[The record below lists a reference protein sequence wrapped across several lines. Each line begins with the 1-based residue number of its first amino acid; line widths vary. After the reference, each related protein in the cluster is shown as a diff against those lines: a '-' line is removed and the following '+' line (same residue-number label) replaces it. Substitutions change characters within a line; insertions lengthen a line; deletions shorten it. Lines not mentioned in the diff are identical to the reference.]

1 MSLRVRRAGVL
12 AVAFVAGAS
21 ILRVSSSA
29 ALALSTG
36 GSERGQLAAPAP
48 PAPRP
53 TPEAITGDAAGASA
67 PTVASTSANAVV
79 SLTATRLRFA
89 SAGAFWAIRL
99 PASGA
104 GAAARLTLRAR
115 LAEAMPAGLTMA
127 VSVRIGAG
135 PRETVLTNA
144 VTIRQ
149 LLRAMKVH
157 LGADDLVR
165 PAPRAALTATR
176 KVRVVK
182 VKRVSESVTVTIPFP
197 TVIHYTNDLSVGQTV
212 VNRSGSS
219 GLARQT
225 VVSTYL
231 NGRLISRKIVA
242 TQVITAPVEQIVF
255 KGKSQTEGGAR
266 IGIASWYACSGF
278 HAASPWLPF
287 GTVVQVTNLANGRT
301 VSVVINDR
309 GPYGQGRIIDLC
321 SPAFSVL
328 APLGQGLAKVRIT
341 W

>member
-29 ALALSTG
+29 ALTLTSG
-36 GSERGQLAAPAP
+36 GTEGGHLAAPAATP
-48 PAPRP
+48 VPRP
-53 TPEAITGDAAGASA
+53 TPESIGDEAAGASA
-67 PTVASTSANAVV
+67 VSSTSTSPAL
-79 SLTATRLRFA
+79 SLTATRVG
-89 SAGAFWAIRL
+89 SAPPGPFWAIRL
-99 PASGA
+99 PVSGA
-104 GAAARLTLRAR
+104 GTAARLTLRAR

-127 VSVRIGAG
+127 VSVRVGAG
-135 PRETVLTNA
+135 PREMVLTNA
-144 VTIRQ
+144 VTVRQ

-165 PAPRAALTATR
+165 PALRAPLAATR
-176 KVRVVK
+176 EVRVVK
-182 VKRVSESVTVTIPFP
+182 VTRVSESVTVAIPFS
-197 TVIHYTNDLSVGQTV
+197 TVVSYTDNLSLGQSV
-212 VNRSGSS
+212 VNRSGSD

-255 KGKSQTEGGAR
+255 RGKSKTQGGAR
-266 IGIASWYACSGF
+266 TGTASWYACSGF

-287 GTVVQVTNLANGRT
+287 GTIVRVTNLANGRT

-309 GPYGQGRIIDLC
+309 GPYGPGRIIDLC
-321 SPAFSVL
+321 SPAFSAL
-328 APLGQGLAKVRIT
+328 APLDQGLARVRIT

>member
-1 MSLRVRRAGVL
+1 MSLRVRRAGVM
-12 AVAFVAGAS
+12 AVAFVAGAT

-29 ALALSTG
+29 ALALTTS
-36 GSERGQLAAPAP
+36 GSERGRLAGPSAA

-53 TPEAITGDAAGASA
+53 TPEAILGDAVGAGAPVA
-67 PTVASTSANAVV
+67 PTSSNAVA
-79 SLTATRLRFA
+79 SLTAARLRFA
-89 SAGAFWAIRL
+89 AGPFWAIRL
-99 PASGA
+99 PESGA
-104 GAAARLTLRAR
+104 GDAAGFTLRAR
-115 LAEAMPAGLTMA
+115 LAEAIPAGLTSV
-127 VSVRIGAG
+127 VSVRVGAG

-144 VTIRQ
+144 VTVRQ
-149 LLRAMKVH
+149 LLRAMTIH
-157 LGADDLVR
+157 LGPNDLVR
-165 PAPRAALTATR
+165 PGPRTALAAAR
-176 KVRVVK
+176 RVRVVK
-182 VKRVSESVTVTIPFP
+182 VTRDSESVTVTIPFP
-197 TVIHYTNDLSVGQTV
+197 IVVRYTNDLSVGQSV
-212 VNRSGSS
+212 VNRSGSN

-255 KGKSQTEGGAR
+255 KGKSHTQGGAR

-287 GTVVQVTNLANGRT
+287 GTVVRVMDLANGRT

-321 SPAFSVL
+321 SPAFSAL
-328 APLGQGLAKVRIT
+328 APLDQGLAKVRIT

>member
-29 ALALSTG
+29 ALALTSGATD
-36 GSERGQLAAPAP
+36 RGRVAAAPV
-48 PAPRP
+48 PRP
-53 TPEAITGDAAGASA
+53 TPEAIFGDAAGSSA
-67 PTVASTSANAVV
+67 PTVALTSAEPA
-79 SLTATRLRFA
+79 SLTASRFRL
-89 SAGAFWAIRL
+89 S
-99 PASGA
+99 
-104 GAAARLTLRAR
+104 
-115 LAEAMPAGLTMA
+115 AMPAGLTMA
-127 VSVRIGAG
+127 VSVRIGGG

-144 VTIRQ
+144 VTVRQ
-149 LLRAMKVH
+149 LLRAMKLH
-157 LGADDLVR
+157 LGADDLIR
-165 PAPRAALTATR
+165 PAPRTALSATR

-182 VKRVSESVTVTIPFP
+182 VTRVSESVTVAIPFP
-197 TVIHYTNDLSVGQTV
+197 TVLHYTNDLSVGQTV

-287 GTVVQVTNLANGRT
+287 GTVVRVTNLANGRT

-309 GPYGQGRIIDLC
+309 GPYGPGRIIDLC
-321 SPAFSVL
+321 SPAFSVI

>member
-1 MSLRVRRAGVL
+1 MSLRVRRAGVM

-21 ILRVSSSA
+21 ILHVSSSA

-36 GSERGQLAAPAP
+36 GTERGHLAAPTA

-53 TPEAITGDAAGASA
+53 TPEAIFGDAAGAGA
-67 PTVASTSANAVV
+67 PAVGSTSADAVA

-89 SAGAFWAIRL
+89 SAGPFWAIRL

-104 GAAARLTLRAR
+104 GAASRLTMRSR
-115 LAEAMPAGLTMA
+115 LDEAMPTGQTMA

-144 VTIRQ
+144 VTVRQ

-157 LGADDLVR
+157 LGADDLIR
-165 PAPRAALTATR
+165 PAPRTALSATR
-176 KVRVVK
+176 KVRLVK
-182 VKRVSESVTVTIPFP
+182 VRRVSESVTVAIPFP
-197 TVIHYTNDLSVGQTV
+197 TVVHYTNDLSVGQTV

-219 GLARQT
+219 GLARQR

-287 GTVVQVTNLANGRT
+287 GTVVRVTNLANGRT

-309 GPYGQGRIIDLC
+309 GPYGPGRIIDLC
-321 SPAFSVL
+321 SPAFSVI
-328 APLGQGLAKVRIT
+328 APLDQGLAKVRIT